1 MKRQHDI
8 RDYFE
13 PLAKRAKRIEKENML
28 QMIFW
33 KEIWPILQLYARNS
47 FIFYGELRDWFDG
60 GKKIHHIPFKNSIL
74 CQLQSLNTV
83 MANEARGHIR
93 DYHTRKELRD
103 WIHLFCINKASYEK
117 IDEFTWMIK

>member
-33 KEIWPILQLYARNS
+33 EEIWPILQHYARNS
-47 FIFYGELRDWFDG
+47 FTFYGNLHDWVHGSKPPYID
-60 GKKIHHIPFKNSIL
+60 IPFNHAIL
-74 CQLQSLNTV
+74 CQLQSDHPV
-83 MANEARGHIR
+83 IANEARSYIR
-93 DYHTRKELRD
+93 DYDVRKVLRD

-117 IDEFTWMIK
+117 MINP